1 MAGSVPLSL
10 DEALAAEKRSAPRA
24 RFAFPGPSGPPVAP
38 PTPQP
43 QARFA
48 FPNDGLRGATPSVPE
63 PSGGGG
69 DRFAGPRPS
78 VGPGLASPEATAYR
92 NARAA
97 EAAGAARPAVPAAA
111 PAPPVEGSR
120 QLGRA
125 VGSGLRQ
132 LISVPSAVAA
142 STIRTAS
149 EAGARPTENYYNRF
163 GLDPNSPS
171 VAKDLGVRA
180 AGVLSDVGAGVLDLG
195 TGAVNAAREVFG
207 AQPLPTFGEILR
219 SRDTPDITP
228 RPATTAAQPVTTA
241 AQPATTAA
249 QPVTTAAQPATTSAQ
264 PVTTAP
270 GDIRRIDRPGQPP
283 VFTNFAP
290 DSDPM
295 RAPTAYATDPSAGL
309 RGGRG
314 SNTEIYQ
321 KQIDTIRADR
331 AARDAADLTASMNQE
346 SANIRAAA
354 DALGKAAREGTMS
367 PMMLAQA
374 NDALG
379 LRRAALADQM
389 AALNQ
394 RTSNAN
400 TAADREATRK
410 TAVEQREADRLV
422 TLRGQDRED
431 ARARAQREADA
442 RKYGA
447 EQAEKM
453 FARRQEAG
461 KVVSQRIEAAVG
473 KESAPAVMNAVN
485 TRLAERANQLSAAI
499 NDPKTPAAARA
510 AAQAQLAA
518 INEQGLAVLDERDFQ
533 KAISSVAANDAA
545 RDSAGI
551 FPWQGT
557 YNDESTKPI
566 TGLRRK
572 DGFFFDSYTTG
583 RGDEEIPARAVR
595 RRPELQPL
603 IQGGN

>member
-10 DEALAAEKRSAPRA
+10 DEALAAEKRSAPQA

-48 FPNDGLRGATPSVPE
+48 FPYDGPRGATPSVPE

-69 DRFAGPRPS
+69 DRVA
-78 VGPGLASPEATAYR
+78 
-92 NARAA
+92 
-97 EAAGAARPAVPAAA
+97 
-111 PAPPVEGSR
+111 GSR

-132 LISVPSAVAA
+132 LISVPSAVATSA
-142 STIRTAS
+142 IRTAS

-171 VAKDLGVRA
+171 VVKDLGVRA

-228 RPATTAAQPVTTA
+228 RPATAPAQPATTA

-249 QPVTTAAQPATTSAQ
+249 PPATTSAQ

-389 AALNQ
+389 SALNQ

-400 TAADREATRK
+400 TAADREATRQM
-410 TAVEQREADRLV
+410 AVEQREADRLV

-473 KESAPAVMNAVN
+473 KESAPAVVNAIN

-583 RGDEEIPARAVR
+583 RADEEIPARVVR

>member
-10 DEALAAEKRSAPRA
+10 DEALAAEKRSAPQA

-78 VGPGLASPEATAYR
+78 VG
-92 NARAA
+92 
-97 EAAGAARPAVPAAA
+97 PAVPAAA

-228 RPATTAAQPVTTA
+228 RPATAPAQPATTA
-241 AQPATTAA
+241 ARPVTTAA
-249 QPVTTAAQPATTSAQ
+249 QPVTTAARPATTSAQ

-354 DALGKAAREGTMS
+354 DALGKAAHEGTMS

-389 AALNQ
+389 SALNQ

-473 KESAPAVMNAVN
+473 KENAPAVMNAVN

-499 NDPKTPAAARA
+499 YDPKTPAAARA

-583 RGDEEIPARAVR
+583 RGDEEIPARVVR